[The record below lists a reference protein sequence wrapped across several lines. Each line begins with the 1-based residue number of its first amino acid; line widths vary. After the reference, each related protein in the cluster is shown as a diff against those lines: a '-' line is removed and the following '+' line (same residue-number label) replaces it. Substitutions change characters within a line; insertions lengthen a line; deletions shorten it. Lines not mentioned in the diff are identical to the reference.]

1 MPSKKQKAAVVAP
14 SAPEIEKYANS
25 ALKKW
30 VKAVGSHRV
39 LKMRAFGKSKAVID
53 GHFHVEL
60 TICGAPRMSKLNK
73 EYRGKVGLTDV
84 LSFAADPFFQHKGV
98 LGDLVICAPVVLKQ
112 AREYQHSWKKEL
124 DVLIVHGL
132 LHLLHFDHEQGETE
146 AREMAKWER
155 KLLGLSAKTSL
166 ITRASLV
173 QN

>member
-1 MPSKKQKAAVVAP
+1 MPSKNQKATVVAP

-25 ALKKW
+25 SLKKW
-30 VKAVGSHRV
+30 VKAIGAHRV
-39 LKMRAFGKSKAVID
+39 LKVRALGNTKAILE

-73 EYRGKVGLTDV
+73 EYRGKTGPTDV

-112 AREYQHSWKKEL
+112 AKAYSHSWKKEL

-132 LHLLHFDHEQGETE
+132 LHLLHFDHEQGEKE
-146 AREMAKWER
+146 ALEMAKWER
-155 KLLGLSAKTSL
+155 KLLGVGAKASL
-166 ITRASLV
+166 ITRASQV
-173 QN
+173 GN